1 MILCELLTLYVYLI
15 QSILSLQTNIYIFFF
30 AWFSFTAKN
39 REKTHIRKNPHC
51 TKKKKNNRIRK
62 NSHYTKKPTSA
73 VLFFIQVSSLFLRL
87 FSSDFFYDYFPSA
100 FFYRLSL
107 SPSLLFLHVK
117 IISTYIRLMIKDR
130 KNILNVE

>member
-39 REKTHIRKNPHC
+39 REKTHIVQKKKIKKITASEKTHITRIQKNPHQPFYFSF
-51 TKKKKNNRIRK
+51 K
-62 NSHYTKKPTSA
+62 
-73 VLFFIQVSSLFLRL
+73 SLL
-87 FSSDFFYDYFPSA
+87 FFYDYFPSA

-107 SPSLLFLHVK
+107 SPSLFFLHVK